1 MVKMMDLKE
10 VSTEELLKELKKR
23 KEIQSYQCGI
33 YQEHMITLM
42 KKYDHKLIEL
52 PSQFET
58 LIFVSPN

>member
-33 YQEHMITLM
+33 YQEYMITLM
-42 KKYDHKLIEL
+42 KNMTT
-52 PSQFET
+52 S
-58 LIFVSPN
+58 